1 MPMTLAAAVP
11 AREAPPA
18 AFPSVL
24 SPASSRWGDAARVIH
39 FNADRSLV
47 APRMALS
54 APGSEEAPEQTDIG
68 AVTDRI
74 ELTCA

>member
-1 MPMTLAAAVP
+1 MQLIRSAAAS
-11 AREAPPA
+11 AREARGA
-18 AFPSVL
+18 ASPSALAPDL
-24 SPASSRWGDAARVIH
+24 SGGDAARVIH